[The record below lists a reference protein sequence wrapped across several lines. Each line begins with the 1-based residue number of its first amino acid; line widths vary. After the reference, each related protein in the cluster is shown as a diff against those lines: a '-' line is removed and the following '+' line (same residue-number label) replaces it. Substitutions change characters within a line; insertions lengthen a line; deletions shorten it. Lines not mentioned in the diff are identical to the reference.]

1 MSKSSREEMSARD
14 TKFEAE
20 LSLSPL
26 LEGWALAQDG
36 AWIHAWFFGHPEIE
50 DGTHGHTS
58 RTVEIDAGPNPRWAR
73 SETRLYRLGTF
84 YPPAEREIR
93 YWTQKHSGKRVPAGD
108 APGGSDIEM
117 MIKFLRSSGRIRSSK
132 IDSLEAAYYNERKQM
147 SSRP

>member
-1 MSKSSREEMSARD
+1 MTEKSRDEASALD
-14 TKFEAE
+14 AKFEAE

-36 AWIHAWFFGHPEIE
+36 GWIHAWFFGHPEIE

-58 RTVEIDAGPNPRWAR
+58 RMVEIDAGPNPRWAR
-73 SETRLYRLGTF
+73 SENRLYRLGTF

-93 YWTQKHSGKRVPAGD
+93 YWTQKHSGKPVAVGE
-108 APGGSDIEM
+108 APGGTDVEM
-117 MIKFLRSSGRIRSSK
+117 MITFLRSSGRIRSSK
-132 IDSLEAAYYNERKQM
+132 IDRLENAYFNEGKQI